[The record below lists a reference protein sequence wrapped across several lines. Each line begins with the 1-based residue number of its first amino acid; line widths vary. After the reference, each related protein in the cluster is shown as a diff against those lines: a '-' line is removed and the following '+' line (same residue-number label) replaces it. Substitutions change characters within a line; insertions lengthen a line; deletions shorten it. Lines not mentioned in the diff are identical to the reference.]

1 MKEPNAAHRVS
12 GSWTRAIMAGLET
25 VGLDG
30 RTVCEHAGL
39 DYEVMSDSTAR
50 VPRTDLGRF
59 WAAAAEL
66 TDDPLFGLHAG
77 EKTLSPPNH
86 ILASLAMSAKSVG
99 EGINMVARFANI
111 IAEGSWHQLE
121 RRDSGV
127 WMLLPGLDEG
137 LLAPH
142 HAEFIVATGHRLFT
156 VMTTEAFEAKQVRF
170 AHPYR
175 GHQEEYQRV
184 FRCPVSFD
192 RECTAFVVSEETWAT
207 QIRNWDPVWMNRLES
222 FAIELAERL
231 DAPGFVNS
239 VRHVLHNLLP
249 QRQCDMAAVAHKL
262 HTSERTL
269 QRRLREEGTTFR
281 DVVDSTRRTIVRQ
294 SLRRELGEQEIVRR
308 AGFGSVRTYRRA
320 LQRWRED
327 EAL

>member
-1 MKEPNAAHRVS
+1 
-12 GSWTRAIMAGLET
+12 MAGLET

-66 TDDPLFGLHAG
+66 SDDPLFGLHAG
-77 EKTLSPPNH
+77 EQSLSPPNH

-111 IAEGSWHQLE
+111 IAEGSWHQIE
-121 RRDSGV
+121 RRDSDV
-127 WMLLPGLDEG
+127 WLLLPGLDEG

-142 HAEFIVATGHRLFT
+142 HAEFIVATGQRLFAL
-156 VMTTEAFEAKQVRF
+156 MTTEDFRAKEVRF

-175 GHQEEYQRV
+175 GYHEEYRRI

-192 RECTAFVVSEETWAT
+192 RESTGFVLSEESWNT

-222 FAIELAERL
+222 FAMELADRL

-239 VRHVLHNLLP
+239 VRHVVHNLLP
-249 QRQCDMAAVAHKL
+249 QQQCDMATAAEKL

-269 QRRLREEGTTFR
+269 QRRLQEEGTTFR
-281 DVVDSTRRTIVRQ
+281 EVVDSTRLTIVRQ
-294 SLRRELGEQEIVRR
+294 SLRQELGEGEIVRR

-320 LQRWRED
+320 VQRWRNEG
-327 EAL
+327 AL